1 MDQLRY
7 RLEQASKRGE
17 QTGTHEAWI
26 EDALEKSL
34 QFFADALQRDETDGE
49 LWRRTA
55 SVSMA
60 LGKRRIA
67 RLCLEAAQ
75 AEALD
80 GAVRHSGPHN
90 AGLEV
95 VFAHEQLRQVSC
107 TSD

>member
-1 MDQLRY
+1 MDQVRF
-7 RLEQASKRGE
+7 RLQQDSERGE
-17 QTGTHEAWI
+17 QTGTYEAWI
-26 EDALEKSL
+26 GDAIEMSL
-34 QFFADALQRDETDGE
+34 QFFACALQRDETDAE

-80 GAVRHSGPHN
+80 GAVQHSGLHQ
-90 AGLEV
+90 AGLEE
-95 VFAHEQLRQVSC
+95 VFACEQLRQVSC